1 MARLST
7 FSGLTEF
14 LAVAESGSF
23 RAAAARLQVTPAAIS
38 QSVKAL
44 ETRVGMPLLL
54 RTTRSVAMTEA
65 GASLLARLRPAAT
78 EIEGALG
85 DLTASRGQPTGLLRL
100 SVPRIALDLVIFP
113 LLADFHRAHPSIRV
127 EIDVNDAFVDLL
139 ENGLDAGIRIGNVI
153 ERDMVAIRLTRNFQW
168 CVVGSPDYLA
178 AHGEPR
184 RPKDLLDH
192 ECIGYRFPSAKTVY
206 RWQFREKGR
215 DFSVDVAGSVVVND
229 HLSLVALAK
238 SGLGLAYAAD
248 AVAARELAAG
258 TLHSLL
264 RPYLPTTQ
272 GLYLYFPSRSQA
284 QPKLRALI
292 DFLIANRR
300 EDINPRAPARA
311 RTSLPPGSPR
321 P

>member
-1 MARLST
+1 MARIST

-14 LAVAESGSF
+14 LAVAELRSF
-23 RAAAARLQVTPAAIS
+23 RGAAARLRVTPAAIS
-38 QSVKAL
+38 QAVKAL
-44 ETRVGMPLLL
+44 ETRVGMPLFL
-54 RTTRSVAMTEA
+54 RTTRSVAVTEA
-65 GASLLARLRPAAT
+65 GENLLARLRPAAS

-85 DLTASRGQPTGLLRL
+85 DLNAARGQPAGLLKL

-113 LLADFHRAHPSIRV
+113 LLSHFHRAHPAIRV
-127 EIDVNDAFVDLL
+127 EIDVNDAFVDLM

-153 ERDMVAIRLTRNFQW
+153 ERDMIAVRLTPNFHW

-184 RPKDLLDH
+184 KPKDLLDH

-238 SGLGLAYAAD
+238 SGLGLAYTTD
-248 AVAARELAAG
+248 AVAARELSAG
-258 TLHSLL
+258 TLRAVL

-272 GLYLYFPSRSQA
+272 GLHLYFPSRSQA

-292 DFLIANRR
+292 DFLIESRSR
-300 EDINPRAPARA
+300 ME
-311 RTSLPPGSPR
+311 GSSTG
-321 P
+321 

>member
-1 MARLST
+1 MARISA

-23 RAAAARLQVTPAAIS
+23 RAAAARLRVTPAAIS

-54 RTTRSVAMTEA
+54 RTTRSVAVTEA
-65 GASLLARLRPAAT
+65 GASLLARLKPAAT

-85 DLTASRGQPTGLLRL
+85 DLSASRGQPTGLLRL
-100 SVPRIALDLVIFP
+100 SVPRIALDLVIYP
-113 LLADFHRAHPSIRV
+113 LLPLFHRAHPRIRI
-127 EIDVNDAFVDLL
+127 EIDVNDAFVDLM

-153 ERDMVAIRLTRNFQW
+153 ERDMVAVRLTPDFQW
-168 CVVGSPDYLA
+168 CVVGSPEYLA

-184 RPKDLLDH
+184 KPKDLLDH
-192 ECIGYRFPSAKTVY
+192 ECIGYRFPSAKAVY
-206 RWQFREKGR
+206 RWQFRERGR
-215 DFSVDVAGSVVVND
+215 DFSVDVPGTVVVND

-238 SGLGLAYAAD
+238 SGWGLAYAAEP
-248 AVAARELAAG
+248 VAARELSAG
-258 TLHSLL
+258 TLRAVL

-292 DFLIANRR
+292 DFMAERR
-300 EDINPRAPARA
+300 TP
-311 RTSLPPGSPR
+311 
-321 P
+321 